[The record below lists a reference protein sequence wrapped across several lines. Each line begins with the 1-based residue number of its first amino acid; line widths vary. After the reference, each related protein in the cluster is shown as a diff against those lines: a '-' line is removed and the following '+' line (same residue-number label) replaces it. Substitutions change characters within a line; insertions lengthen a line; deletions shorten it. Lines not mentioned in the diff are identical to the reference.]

1 MVTLIETK
9 PVAHNH
15 YLLTLHTD
23 STQSAPGQFINIK
36 VNTTTDP
43 LIRRPFS
50 IFDHDASTLTI
61 VVRVVGSGTQLI
73 VNLKPGPI
81 DCIGPFGKGFSL
93 VAGKKALLVGG
104 GVGNAPLY
112 YLSKKLVALHTQV
125 TYIYGART
133 ASDIFLLD
141 SFRELSNTM
150 IVTTDDGS
158 AGSKGNPVEAAKDIV
173 AKNEFDIVYTCG
185 PEIMMKRLT
194 QELSHMNIEASLERY
209 FGCGIGLC
217 SGCAV
222 ATNQGYK
229 RACID
234 GPVFDAHTVLWDAP

>member
-1 MVTLIETK
+1 MFTLIETK
-9 PVAHNH
+9 PVANNH

-36 VNTTTDP
+36 VNATTDP

-50 IFDHDASTLTI
+50 IFDHDGSTLTI
-61 VVRVVGSGTQLI
+61 VVRVVGRGTQLI
-73 VNLKPGPI
+73 VNLEPGTI

-93 VAGKKALLVGG
+93 VTGKKALLVGG

-112 YLSKKLVALHTQV
+112 YLAKKLVAAHTQV
-125 TYIYGART
+125 TYIYGARSE
-133 ASDIFLLD
+133 SDIFMLD
-141 SFRELSNTM
+141 SYRELSHTLV
-150 IVTTDDGS
+150 VTTDDGS
-158 AGSKGNPVEAAKDIV
+158 YGIKGNPVDAAKDIV
-173 AKNEFDIVYTCG
+173 GKNEFDIVYTCG
-185 PEIMMKRLT
+185 PEIVMQRLSE
-194 QELSHMNIEASLERY
+194 ELSHIPIEASLERY

-222 ATNQGYK
+222 ATNEGYK
-229 RACID
+229 RACVD

>member
-1 MVTLIETK
+1 MFTLIETK

-23 STQSAPGQFINIK
+23 CTQSTPGQFVNIK

-50 IFDHDASTLTI
+50 IFDHDGTTMRI
-61 VVRVVGSGTQLI
+61 VIRVVGKGTEKI
-73 VNLKPGPI
+73 VTMHPGPI
-81 DCIGPFGKGFSL
+81 DCIGPFGKGFS
-93 VAGKKALLVGG
+93 VVTGKKALLIGG

-112 YLSKKLVALHTQV
+112 YLAKLLKKAHTQV
-125 TYIYGART
+125 TYIYGSRS
-133 ASDIFLLD
+133 ASHIFLLD
-141 SFRELSNTM
+141 SYRKLSHTC

-158 AGSKGNPVEAAKDIV
+158 SGIKGNPVDIAKDIV
-173 AKNEFDIVYTCG
+173 AKHDFDIIYTCG
-185 PEIMMKRLT
+185 PEIMMKRLS
-194 QELSHMNIEASLERY
+194 QELSHIPIEASLERY
-209 FGCGIGLC
+209 FGCGVGLC

-222 ATNQGYK
+222 ATKEGYK